1 MYHVNKNNILSNM
14 DRITYMFINTTVNIN
29 VLIEFYKLLSLSR
42 CLSIPN
48 QMWTYSSVELPS
60 NRVNRTERFRIYL
73 SECIVCFC
81 ILFFIVCV
89 GLLLYL
95 FFHLYSTVT
104 KARKMETLIESW
116 NIILSYK
123 IKCLFFLHCN
133 IV

>member
-1 MYHVNKNNILSNM
+1 
-14 DRITYMFINTTVNIN
+14 
-29 VLIEFYKLLSLSR
+29 
-42 CLSIPN
+42 
-48 QMWTYSSVELPS
+48 MWTYSSVELPS

-104 KARKMETLIESW
+104 KARKMETLIES
-116 NIILSYK
+116 
-123 IKCLFFLHCN
+123 
-133 IV
+133 